1 MDPDPGGPKTYGSG
15 SARLSKRKLI
25 SFFLVKNDGYRD
37 VWKKYEDQQAAIVT
51 EMMSVGSG
59 YADLMV
65 HLGDVIS
72 RLDVAV
78 GLAVAALTAPT
89 PFTRPQVKGNVS

>member
-1 MDPDPGGPKTYGSG
+1 
-15 SARLSKRKLI
+15 
-25 SFFLVKNDGYRD
+25 
-37 VWKKYEDQQAAIVT
+37 VWKKYEDQQAAIVS

-89 PFTRPQVKGNVS
+89 PFIRPQVNGGHSRLSASVPDPDTSLFS